1 MNRELLF
8 SGKME
13 GRFRIGQAER
23 IDQSFVKSDKKANQK
38 VIHSLKRLKNR
49 DSSEAKPRRSCI

>member
-8 SGKME
+8 SGKVE

-38 VIHSLKRLKNR
+38 VIHSL
-49 DSSEAKPRRSCI
+49 